1 MCRVDVAAK
10 EAAIDRF
17 LEEYPRAVEAG
28 LGHPA
33 LRGCEEVRWSE
44 FPECPA
50 GIPVLLR
57 ALLDREAASEAER
70 ALTNSLLDGITAM
83 NVAMPTALPFLLRLA
98 SDPRVPA
105 RSELLDLLVT
115 IAEFSESI
123 DADDEVS
130 VLWFGSDS
138 EHPEREECRA
148 VFTQHA
154 GVVATLAEELADP
167 GRRTKLCQAAG
178 IL

>member
-1 MCRVDVAAK
+1 MAAK

-70 ALTNSLLDGITAM
+70 ALTNSLLDCITAM

-123 DADDEVS
+123 DADDDEVLL
-130 VLWFGSDS
+130 LWFGSDS

-167 GRRTKLCQAAG
+167 ARRTKLRQAAG